1 MFSTLSKA
9 ILTLFGWTIEG
20 NFPREDVP
28 KNILAVVP
36 HTSNWDFP
44 LGILVRSSIKS
55 DTRFLGKHT
64 LFKFPYGWIF
74 TMLGGYPV
82 NRSINNNMV
91 EAVASIFKS
100 KEKFS
105 ITIAPEGTRKKV
117 NRLRTGFYH
126 IAKAAEVPIILTKFD
141 WGHKRVH
148 FSDPFYPTNDQE
160 KDLAFI
166 NQYFSGIEGAVPE
179 NSFEWKEKTN

>member
-1 MFSTLSKA
+1 MFSALSRTL
-9 ILTLFGWTIEG
+9 LNLLGWKIEG

-28 KNILAVVP
+28 KSILAVVP

-74 TMLGGYPV
+74 RALGGYPV
-82 NRSINNNMV
+82 NRTINNNMV
-91 EAVASIFKS
+91 EAVAAIFKS
-100 KEKFS
+100 HEKFS

-117 NRLRTGFYH
+117 KRLRSGFYH
-126 IAKAAEVPIILTKFD
+126 MAKAAEVPIVLTQFD
-141 WGHKRVH
+141 WGNRKVV
-148 FSDPFYPTNDQE
+148 FSEPFYPSDNKE

-166 NQYFSGIEGAVPE
+166 SSYFEGIEGANPE
-179 NSFEWKEKTN
+179 NSYGWKKQHK